1 MTSATHRGESG
12 KSQERR
18 PLIVIVSGPGGAGK
32 GTLVDVLLRR
42 DESLWLSRSWTTR
55 EQRVGES
62 DDAYVFVT
70 REEFERH
77 IDDEGFLEWTEFLG
91 NYYGSP
97 TPTPG
102 DQHDI
107 VLEIELH
114 GAQQVKKRHPE
125 ALLVF
130 VQPPSRDEQR
140 RRLQERGDAE
150 HHVRER
156 LKKAEDEER
165 LASVLADVI
174 VVNDDLERAVQEVLD
189 FIRAARVNAR

>member
-1 MTSATHRGESG
+1 MTSATHRGEPGNSL
-12 KSQERR
+12 ERQ

-32 GTLVDVLLRR
+32 GTLVDLLLRR

-55 EQRVGES
+55 AQRVGES

-70 REEFERH
+70 REQFERH
-77 IDDEGFLEWTEFLG
+77 IDEEGFLEWTEFLG

-97 TPTPG
+97 IPTPG
-102 DQHDI
+102 EQHDI

-174 VVNDDLERAVQEVLD
+174 VVNDDLDRAVQEVLD
-189 FIRAARVNAR
+189 FIRAARVSAR